1 MSILFRTL
9 DRRVARLARRR
20 ALRQAAAAAAFG
32 SALLVAPPTQT
43 STTSGSRTP
52 VLASLSALTDAP
64 DFGDDAID
72 QPAPPFARL
81 YVSDQGASRMAQ
93 KGGRVAPHKLPAV
106 QPRFAA
112 GNIGSVSS
120 LLRAGMALGDS
131 EMRTALAG
139 PQPFGARLHLAEQFR
154 DPAQS
159 TLMAEVSGVHTSVP
173 VLHDVA
179 VAERVDASPA
189 SLAAMAA
196 YAPSSG
202 SETASLFDNVL
213 TPRPDGG
220 AFVPPIGGKDH
231 AWAAA
236 TLPPSVFSASEQKC
250 LATAVY
256 FEARGESQEGQAAV
270 AQVILNRVRNP
281 TYPKTIC
288 GVVYQNANWRNRC
301 QFSFACDGTKN
312 IIWNRRAYQTA
323 ERIADDAT
331 RGKTWIPEVGSA
343 THYHATYVKPRWA
356 RAMEKVDKIGLHIFY
371 RTFNGGWN

>member
-1 MSILFRTL
+1 MPIISRTA
-9 DRRVARLARRR
+9 DRRAVRSLRRR
-20 ALRQAAAAAAFG
+20 LLRNAAGVAAFG
-32 SALLVAPPTQT
+32 TAMLVAPVHHEVPLVGGETE
-43 STTSGSRTP
+43 
-52 VLASLSALTDAP
+52 LASLSALADVP
-64 DFGDDAID
+64 DFGDEPDIAS
-72 QPAPPFARL
+72 PSASAAL
-81 YVSDQGASRMAQ
+81 YVVDNGRSLMAER
-93 KGGRVAPHKLPAV
+93 GGRVAPRRLAPV

-112 GNIGSVSS
+112 GSLGAVSG
-120 LLRAGMALGDS
+120 LLRAGMALGDN

-139 PQPFGARLHLAEQFR
+139 PQPFSERMQLAAQFR
-154 DPAQS
+154 DPSQS
-159 TLMAEVSGVHTSVP
+159 TLMAEVARASGPVP
-173 VLHDVA
+173 ILHDVA

-196 YAPSSG
+196 YAPSQETG
-202 SETASLFDNVL
+202 TASLFDKVL
-213 TPRPDGG
+213 SPKPEGG

-236 TLPPSVFSASEQKC
+236 TLPPSVFSATEQKC
-250 LATAVY
+250 LATGIY
-256 FEARGESQEGQAAV
+256 FEARGESEQGQAAV
-270 AQVILNRVRNP
+270 GQVILNRVRNP

-301 QFSFACDGTKN
+301 QFSFACDGIKDV
-312 IIWNRRAYQTA
+312 IWNRRAYQTA
-323 ERIADDAT
+323 ERIADDVT